1 MFENLELFAFAVQ
14 EKSQITTGIARLD
27 DINMTLLPPGVIGV
41 GEGMGDQRGQVAISD
56 IIYPTLANFRHAM
69 KFIMVELKLVCV
81 LCCRW
86 FWCWCVMN
94 SMGVDGI
101 GGPHACSLH
110 TPKMLSL

>member
-1 MFENLELFAFAVQ
+1 MFSSDVWAIKKIADKSVQKTFPALKGFEDPGFLFENLELFAFAVQ

-69 KFIMVELKLVCV
+69 KFIMVELKVVCSV
-81 LCCRW
+81 L
-86 FWCWCVMN
+86 
-94 SMGVDGI
+94 
-101 GGPHACSLH
+101 
-110 TPKMLSL
+110 